1 VSEEDR
7 PSPPAPSPPWG
18 GGEAEG
24 PHGRSS
30 SERGEEGRILAVD
43 HGEKR
48 IGIAVSDE
56 LGILA
61 SPLCILTPLARERV
75 NAVAMLVREQ
85 QAIEVVVGYPRTLRD
100 EVGPQARRVER
111 FAASLQRAVSVPVR
125 LWDERYS
132 TAEAIDRLTA
142 SHQGFGGRRSGG
154 RRARQALQ
162 VDAVAAAVILQEYLD
177 SRRSSS
183 SSSPYSPSP

>member
-1 VSEEDR
+1 M
-7 PSPPAPSPPWG
+7 
-18 GGEAEG
+18 
-24 PHGRSS
+24 
-30 SERGEEGRILAVD
+30 GRILAVD

-61 SPLCILTPLARERV
+61 RPLCILTPLARERV
-75 NAVAMLVREQ
+75 NAVATLVHDQ
-85 QAIEVVVGYPRTLRD
+85 QASEVIVGFPRTLRD

-111 FAASLQRAVSVPVR
+111 FAAELQRAVSVPVR

-132 TAEAIDRLTA
+132 TAEAIDRLTVGRPG
-142 SHQGFGGRRSGG
+142 SGGRRSAG
-154 RRARQALQ
+154 RRVRGRLQ
-162 VDAVAAAVILQEYLD
+162 VDAAAAAVILQEYLD

-183 SSSPYSPSP
+183 SSSPFSPSS

>member
-1 VSEEDR
+1 VS
-7 PSPPAPSPPWG
+7 AQT
-18 GGEAEG
+18 
-24 PHGRSS
+24 GRV
-30 SERGEEGRILAVD
+30 LAVD

-61 SPLCILTPLARERV
+61 RPLCILTPLARERV
-75 NAVAMLVREQ
+75 NAVATLVRDQ
-85 QAIEVVVGYPRTLRD
+85 QATEVIVGYPRTLRD

-111 FAASLQRAVSVPVR
+111 FVLKLQRAVSVPVR

-132 TAEAIDRLTA
+132 TAEAMDRLA
-142 SHQGFGGRRSGG
+142 AGHQGFGGRRSAG
-154 RRARQALQ
+154 RRARARLQ
-162 VDAVAAAVILQEYLD
+162 VDAAAAAVILQEFLD

-183 SSSPYSPSP
+183 SSSPSSPSP